1 MKAVEKE
8 ALAKKKK
15 VQRAE
20 MERKILKMLDY
31 PFLPTLHVEFEA
43 SHFSCIV
50 MELCSDSDLHF
61 LRHKQPHK
69 RFSLVVWVL
78 VSGKRNDD
86 SIVPLNVLFS
96 FLFFPFF
103 FTIIFFL

>member
-1 MKAVEKE
+1 MKAVDKE

-20 MERKILKMLDY
+20 KERKTLKMLDH
-31 PFLPTLHVEFEA
+31 PFLSTLHVEFEA

-50 MELCSDSDLHF
+50 MEFCSGGDLHS

-69 RFSLVVWVL
+69 RFSLVAWVL
-78 VSGKRNDD
+78 ISGKGNEA
-86 SIVPLNVLFS
+86 IVVPLNV
-96 FLFFPFF
+96 FF
-103 FTIIFFL
+103 FFFF